1 VIPINTRPEQR
12 RNKGGGYL
20 YVITNP
26 AWPSFVKIGRSVNIT
41 SRIKTYQTGD
51 PYRGYELYYYRYF
64 MDVCQAERTL
74 ARLYG
79 GAKWAGEWYQMHKED
94 AANLI
99 DLTAS
104 HMGEADPRSLS

>member
-1 VIPINTRPEQR
+1 MEQR

-26 AWPSFVKIGRSVNIT
+26 AWPSYVKIGRTVNIT
-41 SRIKTYQTGD
+41 SRLRSYNTGD
-51 PYRGYELYYYRYF
+51 PFREYSLHYYRYF
-64 MDVCQAERTL
+64 VDVCLAERTL
-74 ARLYG
+74 AQLYQG
-79 GAKWAGEWYQMHKED
+79 SRTQGEWYQIHKED

-104 HMGEADPRSLS
+104 QLSKRQ